1 MKIPGIMIAAPMSG
15 CGKTTVACG
24 LMQVLKSRGY
34 KIAGAK
40 CGPDYI
46 DPMFHREV
54 LGIDSQNLDLF
65 FCEQEV
71 MKRLFEEHA
80 KEADVAVIEGV
91 MGYYDGMALDSGKAS
106 SYETAK
112 ALHIPVILVVN
123 CKGAALSV
131 LALLKGFLTFREDH
145 QIEGI
150 ILNRTSKA
158 VYPRMKKMIEQ
169 GLLDMGYPVPV
180 VGYVPDHPAFQIE
193 SRHLGLV
200 TPEELQNLQ
209 ERFAKIGQ
217 VLEET
222 ADVGAL
228 LRIAG
233 AADKMGPAKTL
244 PETSKGMP
252 GAERATPETS
262 ESTPGAERVMPETS
276 KGMPGT
282 ERAIPETSKGMPGAE
297 RTMPETSERMPE
309 RAEQAR
315 ILNRPRLAVAR
326 DPAFGFY
333 YKDNLRLLE
342 KLGCELVP
350 FSPLADEKLPDDIS
364 GLLLGGGY
372 PELYARELSENIRLK
387 RQIRTLLDKGLP
399 CHAECGGFM
408 YLHETMEGMDGEE
421 YEMAG
426 FIEGAAVRKDR
437 LVRFGYI
444 EIEGVRDGAY
454 LDQGEV
460 LRGHEF
466 HYWDSANNGA
476 DCTARKPGRDI
487 TWNCIHM
494 KGNVFAG
501 FPHIHY
507 YSNVRFAQRF
517 VERMKE
523 YTRCNNRRDTE
534 KG

>member
-1 MKIPGIMIAAPMSG
+1 MKNFCLCSCKLRVNQWIQKGNNMKIPGIMIAAPMSG

-24 LMQVLKSRGY
+24 LMQALKSRGY

-150 ILNRTSKA
+150 ILNRSSKA

-200 TPEELQNLQ
+200 TPDELQDLQ

-233 AADKMGPAKTL
+233 AADKMDTAKTL
-244 PETSKGMP
+244 PETWKGMP
-252 GAERATPETS
+252 GAERA
-262 ESTPGAERVMPETS
+262 
-276 KGMPGT
+276 
-282 ERAIPETSKGMPGAE
+282 
-297 RTMPETSERMPE
+297 MPETSERMPE
-309 RAEQAR
+309 KAEQAR
-315 ILNRPRLAVAR
+315 VLNRPRLAVAR

-364 GLLLGGGY
+364 GLVLGGGY
-372 PELYARELSENIRLK
+372 PELYAGKLSENVRLK

-408 YLHETMEGMDGEE
+408 YLHETMEGMDGKD

-454 LDQGEV
+454 LDQGEI

-487 TWNCIHM
+487 TWSCIHM
-494 KGNVFAG
+494 EGNVFAG